1 MTLPDIHLCIVQPA
15 GHEQALGLLDPA
27 RYFRYHFRRLG
38 ARVSLSKN
46 RLRHD
51 AVNFV
56 FGAHLGFDER
66 QLERHP
72 CVLVNLL
79 QFGAD
84 GQDALP
90 ADFTD
95 YVALLSRSA
104 VVDGDPTN
112 LPVYAAQPDRVPLV
126 PFVHAPYLAEDAE
139 GVPLPIDGRPI
150 ELLHLGEFSAAAQ
163 DFVARIEACGVPV
176 SVLDQPLYG
185 AERDAFVRQA
195 RAVLLCDAHGSGH
208 VDPVLLAH
216 CLSLGTP
223 VVLQRTAATR
233 VPGYIEQAVS
243 WVDEATLGEFFSREF
258 GTPAWV
264 ERTRQQHA
272 HFEQLDPAQA
282 MADILV
288 HACAVG
294 LTHLHR
300 RDPKP
305 WQPTRLHLGAG
316 TGYRSGWLNI
326 EACARSEPDLV
337 LDPAQPLAL
346 PLSTVS
352 PLCGP
357 LRLEAGQIDE
367 ILLPATLTRGADLPV
382 LLSNCL
388 ALLREDGLLLIEHD
402 AGARADIWSACAD
415 RFWQLGWFEH
425 RLEILADTDGE
436 TPGLLRLRK
445 IATTP
450 RERTLARRMT
460 SDCHLPEDAVP
471 PQEQLLPAGTSVPLQ
486 ALVGATTGPGID
498 RELAEVLDAA

>member
-56 FGAHLGFDER
+56 FGAHLGFDAA
-66 QLERHP
+66 QCERHP
-72 CVLVNLL
+72 CVLVNLV

-84 GQDALP
+84 GQAP
-90 ADFTD
+90 SPD
-95 YVALLSRSA
+95 YLALLERAA
-104 VVDGDPTN
+104 VVDGDPTS
-112 LPVYAAQPDRVPLV
+112 LPAYAAQPDRVPLV
-126 PFVHAPYLAEDAE
+126 PFVHAPYLADEFGE
-139 GVPLPIDGRPI
+139 MPMPIDGRPI

-163 DFVARIEACGVPV
+163 AFVARIEDCGVPV
-176 SVLDQPLYG
+176 SLLDQPLYG
-185 AERDAFVRQA
+185 VERDAFIRQA

-223 VVLQRTAATR
+223 VVLQRTDATR

-243 WVDEATLGEFFSREF
+243 WVDETTLGEFFSREF
-258 GTPAWV
+258 GTPGWI

-288 HACAVG
+288 HACGVG
-294 LTHLHR
+294 LAHLHR
-300 RDPKP
+300 RDPRP
-305 WQPTRLHLGAG
+305 WRPSRLHLGAG

-326 EACARSEPDLV
+326 DACARSEPDLV
-337 LDPAQPLAL
+337 LDPAQPLTL

-352 PLCGP
+352 TLCGP
-357 LRLEAGQIDE
+357 LRLEAGQCDE
-367 ILLPATLTRGADLPV
+367 ILLPAALACGADLPT
-382 LLSNCL
+382 LLTNCL
-388 ALLREDGLLLIEHD
+388 ALLREDGVLLIEHD

-425 RLEILADTDGE
+425 RLEILSDADE
-436 TPGLLRLRK
+436 VPPGLLRLRK
-445 IATTP
+445 VATTP

-486 ALVGATTGPGID
+486 ALVGAAAGPGID

>member
-1 MTLPDIHLCIVQPA
+1 MTLPDIHLCVVQPA

-56 FGAHLGFDER
+56 FGAHLGFDEA
-66 QLERHP
+66 QCERHP
-72 CVLVNLL
+72 CVFVNLE

-84 GQDALP
+84 GREAG
-90 ADFTD
+90 AD
-95 YVALLSRSA
+95 YLALLGRRA
-104 VVDGDPTN
+104 VVDADPTN
-112 LPVYAAQPDRVPLV
+112 LAAYAAQPDRIPLV
-126 PFVHAPYLAEDAE
+126 PFVHAPYLADEFD
-139 GVPLPIDGRPI
+139 GVPLPLDGRPI
-150 ELLHLGEFSAAAQ
+150 ELLHLGDFSAAAQ
-163 DFVARIEACGVPV
+163 AFVARIEDCGVPV
-176 SVLDQPLYG
+176 SLLDQPLYG
-185 AERDAFVRQA
+185 TERDAFIRQA

-243 WVDEATLGEFFSREF
+243 WVDEDTLGTFFSCEF

-264 ERTRQQHA
+264 ERTTQQHA

-288 HACAVG
+288 HACGVG

-300 RDPKP
+300 RDPQP
-305 WQPTRLHLGAG
+305 WRPARLHLGAG
-316 TGYRSGWLNI
+316 TDYRIGWLNL
-326 EACARSEPDLV
+326 EPGPRGEPDLA
-337 LDPAQPLAL
+337 LDLMQPLAL
-346 PLSTVS
+346 PLAAVS
-352 PLCGP
+352 ALCGP
-357 LRLEAGQIDE
+357 LRLEAGQCEE
-367 ILLPATLTRGADLPV
+367 IVLPLASIRAAELPTLLT
-382 LLSNCL
+382 NCL
-388 ALLREDGLLLIEHD
+388 SLLREDGLLTIEG
-402 AGARADIWSACAD
+402 GAQVPDELWTRCTEQ
-415 RFWQLGWFEH
+415 FWQLGWFDH
-425 RLEILADTDGE
+425 RFERHEQDGDAAR
-436 TPGLLRLRK
+436 GRLGLRK
-445 IATTP
+445 VATTP

-460 SDCHLPEDAVP
+460 IDCHLPEDAVP

-486 ALVGATTGPGID
+486 ALVGTPPGPGVD
-498 RELAEVLDAA
+498 RELAEVLAAA